1 MSRAGQQRGYLVLG
15 RRPRGRN
22 ESLLPARGEK
32 GADRPD
38 EGLFRRPP
46 MLTPA
51 LETFLAQNPKTV
63 LVEIAKTSGS
73 TPREAGTV
81 MLVAPATLWGTIGGG
96 QFEFLAIDHARSML
110 AGRTMAETLDIP
122 LGPEIGQCCG
132 GRTSLSFH
140 PMTPALAAGLEARM
154 RQADAARPSV
164 VLFGAGHVGHA
175 LARALAPLPFAV
187 TLVETRAEALE
198 DLPPELATRLTPMP
212 EREVE
217 TIPPGGAVLIL
228 THDHALDFLIAEKAL
243 ARTDLAYVG
252 MIGSAT
258 KRATF
263 SHWLARQEKTA
274 GAADAMMARLVL
286 PVGGTLVRDKR
297 PEVIAALVA
306 AELLVTYAARETSHA
321 SVRDRAET
329 G

>member
-1 MSRAGQQRGYLVLG
+1 MRLSA
-15 RRPRGRN
+15 
-22 ESLLPARGEK
+22 
-32 GADRPD
+32 
-38 EGLFRRPP
+38 
-46 MLTPA
+46 
-51 LETFLAQNPKTV
+51 FLAAHPACV
-63 LVEIAKTSGS
+63 MVEIVEARGS

-81 MLVAPATLWGTIGGG
+81 MLVAQNALWGTIGGG
-96 QFEFLAIDHARSML
+96 QLEYMAIDNARALLDGSGGK
-110 AGRTMAETLDIP
+110 ATMDIP

-140 PMTPALAAGLEARM
+140 PMTPALAAGLEERM

-198 DLPPELATRLTPMP
+198 DLPPELTTRLTPMP

-263 SHWLARQEKTA
+263 SHWLARQE
-274 GAADAMMARLVL
+274 DAPGEAETLMKRLVL
-286 PVGGTLVRDKR
+286 PVGGTQVRDKR
-297 PEVIAALVA
+297 PEVIAAMVA
-306 AELLVTYAARETSHA
+306 SELLVTFAARETSHA

>member
-1 MSRAGQQRGYLVLG
+1 MRLSDFLKAH
-15 RRPRGRN
+15 
-22 ESLLPARGEK
+22 PAC
-32 GADRPD
+32 
-38 EGLFRRPP
+38 
-46 MLTPA
+46 
-51 LETFLAQNPKTV
+51 V
-63 LVEIAKTSGS
+63 LVEIVEALGS

-81 MLVAPATLWGTIGGG
+81 MLVAPGTIWGTIGGG
-96 QFEFLAIDHARSML
+96 QLEYMAIDNARAL
-110 AGRTMAETLDIP
+110 LGGDGGKPTMDIP

-132 GRTSLSFH
+132 GRTALSFH
-140 PMTPALAAGLEARM
+140 RMTPEIAARLEARL
-154 RQADAARPSV
+154 RVADEARPRI

-187 TLVETRAEALE
+187 TLVETRADALE
-198 DLPPELATRLTPMP
+198 DLPAELATRLTPMP
-212 EREVE
+212 EAEVE
-217 TIPPGGAVLIL
+217 RIPPGGSALIL
-228 THDHALDFLIAEKAL
+228 THDHALDFLIAQKAL

-263 SHWLARQEKTA
+263 SHWLARQEETA

-297 PEVIAALVA
+297 PEVIAAMVA
-306 AELLVTYAARETSHA
+306 AELLVAYAAREETPQP
-321 SVRDRAET
+321 VRSRVAT